1 MTWLNPLALFGLLA
15 LAVPILVHLFGRRV
29 AKRQRFPS
37 LRLLQLVTTTPTT
50 RSQPSDILLLLLRCA
65 AVGAAAFALAQ
76 PRFITAN
83 RQRQQRSPARVVI
96 IDTSVSMKRLTSD
109 GRPALDHAREIG
121 QAVLDSAREG
131 TIVRTGRPG
140 SNIAAATSWLDRRS
154 GAREV
159 VVVSDFQRGAVNDGD
174 LAAVPTGVGIAFRK
188 IPTGVRTDSISGD
201 FGLTLRIDPDTDE
214 SDVTWRVTSASAAF
228 PLTVLTSPGDAA
240 ATRASVAAVAERFPL
255 ATSTHAIAIVFP
267 GYAGTGGQIRQVT
280 SLREPWQG
288 AFLMALHRNRLFR
301 EHTGVADSSSCVLP
315 VGTALLRNGHGSAVA
330 ALGAGQPGSPYDLV
344 VFSCLRPGTLAS
356 TSLIAAIVDAASPE
370 ALYGELEP
378 TTLPDETLRQWER
391 PSSDVAPRG
400 VDTSSPDGRW
410 FWLLALL
417 LLGVEQWLRRKTRPR
432 KPEGMIAERTE
443 RVA

>member
-37 LRLLQLVTTTPTT
+37 LRLLQLLTTTPTT

-76 PRFITAN
+76 PRFTTAN
-83 RQRQQRSPARVVI
+83 RQRQERAPARVVI
-96 IDTSVSMKRLTSD
+96 IDTSESMKRLTSD
-109 GRPALDHAREIG
+109 GRPALDRAREIG
-121 QAVLDSAREG
+121 QTLLDSAREG

-140 SNIAAATSWLDRRS
+140 SNIAAATSWLETRS

-174 LAAVPTGVGIAFRK
+174 LAAVPPGVGIVFRK
-188 IPTGVRTDSISGD
+188 IPTGVRTDSIIGD
-201 FGLTLRIDPDTDE
+201 VGLTLRIDPGTDE
-214 SDVTWRVTSASAAF
+214 TDVAWRVTSVPAAF
-228 PLTVLTSPGDAA
+228 PLTVLTPPGDSA
-240 ATRASVAAVAERFPL
+240 ATRASVAAVADRSPL
-255 ATSTHAIAIVFP
+255 ATATHSIAIVFP
-267 GYAGTGGQIRQVT
+267 GYAGTGDLIRQVT
-280 SLREPWQG
+280 SPREPWQG
-288 AFLMALHRNRLFR
+288 AFLLALHRNRLFR
-301 EHTGVADSSSCVLP
+301 KNTGAADSSSCGPP
-315 VGTALLRNGHGSAVA
+315 VGTTLLRNARGSAVA
-330 ALGAGQPGSPYDLV
+330 ALGAGQPGSPHELV

-356 TSLIAAIVDAASPE
+356 TSLLAALVDAASPE
-370 ALYGELEP
+370 APYGELEP
-378 TTLPDETLRQWER
+378 TTLPDEKLRQWER

-400 VDTSSPDGRW
+400 VETTSPDGRW

-417 LLGVEQWLRRKTRPR
+417 LLGVEQWVRRKARRRT
-432 KPEGMIAERTE
+432 PEVVIAERTE